1 MEKVLTDF
9 PILPYTDPTTTAC
22 DPKPILPIH
31 YYDNDDGFWTEYI
44 QHKQDKWASNDMI
57 VNRMFLKH

>member
-9 PILPYTDPTTTAC
+9 YVKPYPGPHHVFADTTQPILPLD
-22 DPKPILPIH
+22 

-44 QHKQDKWASNDMI
+44 QYKQQ
-57 VNRMFLKH
+57 RMAEN